1 MLARGNLERLA
12 NLDNQASASSIA
24 ALQMLDRCC
33 SLHHLLRWRQCEAV
47 IIFLAVGY
55 YLIAQFDQD
64 AKFSTGDCPASADTS
79 ESILPEKYLPIQ
91 NPDGDFISVAMAQEL
106 LAANYIH
113 ANETSVRD
121 QSERAR
127 SKKPTSLVRH
137 LHALVSRCFDRF
149 GTSRVFR
156 ATKEQRSKRT
166 IKYRFA
172 TPATALRLL
181 CAARFLCAG
190 QSSQRP
196 RSLVC
201 IRVPVKAKVDHKPP
215 PDDGPGNTPQVHS

>member
-137 LHALVSRCFDRF
+137 VHALVSRCFDLF

-156 ATKEQRSKRT
+156 ATKEQRERQT
-166 IKYRFA
+166 YRFA

-215 PDDGPGNTPQVHS
+215 PDDGPGNALQVHS

>member
-106 LAANYIH
+106 LAANYIY
-113 ANETSVRD
+113 ADETSVRINPKGREAKN
-121 QSERAR
+121 QQ
-127 SKKPTSLVRH
+127 
-137 LHALVSRCFDRF
+137 ALFGICTHWFHVVLIGSAHPESFVPPKSREND
-149 GTSRVFR
+149 
-156 ATKEQRSKRT
+156 KRT
-166 IKYRFA
+166 DSQLLLRRYACFA
-172 TPATALRLL
+172 LPDFFVPAKALNAR
-181 CAARFLCAG
+181 AALSASAFP
-190 QSSQRP
+190 SKP
-196 RSLVC
+196 R
-201 IRVPVKAKVDHKPP
+201 
-215 PDDGPGNTPQVHS
+215 

>member
-106 LAANYIH
+106 LAANYIY
-113 ANETSVRD
+113 ADETSVRINPKGREAKN
-121 QSERAR
+121 QQ
-127 SKKPTSLVRH
+127 
-137 LHALVSRCFDRF
+137 ALLGMC
-149 GTSRVFR
+149 T
-156 ATKEQRSKRT
+156 
-166 IKYRFA
+166 
-172 TPATALRLL
+172 
-181 CAARFLCAG
+181 
-190 QSSQRP
+190 
-196 RSLVC
+196 
-201 IRVPVKAKVDHKPP
+201 H
-215 PDDGPGNTPQVHS
+215 

>member
-156 ATKEQRSKRT
+156 ATPKSRGVRER
-166 IKYRFA
+166 
-172 TPATALRLL
+172 
-181 CAARFLCAG
+181 
-190 QSSQRP
+190 
-196 RSLVC
+196 
-201 IRVPVKAKVDHKPP
+201 
-215 PDDGPGNTPQVHS
+215 